1 MEKIMSQNS
10 LLGKVAFATQYAHI
24 KADGTRETYID
35 AMTRVKNMH
44 QKKFP
49 YLANRIEDVFK
60 TFVNHGLVFPSQRST
75 QFAGVAIE
83 RNNMRMY
90 NCTASYIDRV
100 RFFAEGFWL
109 LMSGCGVGFSVQK
122 HHIAKLPNLISKT
135 QRDSR
140 LKKIHVVEDSIEGWA
155 EAVNSLMKSYLPVND
170 DEAGH
175 CISFHYDQVRPEGAS
190 ISIGGVAPGPKVL
203 ETAIEKVRS
212 ILDDA
217 VNKDQSRLKSIQCFD
232 IFMHISHAALLSSRR
247 AATIALFSPDDEE
260 MMTAKTGTWWQDN
273 PQRAY
278 ANISAQIVLDGLE
291 KKDTF
296 IKIIDN
302 AKQFGEPGF
311 FFASDKDFATN
322 PCGEIGL
329 YPTYKNED
337 GSTESGWAVCNLNE
351 IVVAKIKDAAE
362 LKAVCRAAAF
372 LGTLQA
378 SYTKTGY
385 LGETTKKI
393 IERDALLGVSMT
405 GIMSAPDLIFDE
417 FLLKGCAQVVM
428 DENEQTSRKI
438 GIHSALRAT
447 TIKPSGNS
455 STVAGCSAGIHPYHA
470 KKYIRTMRIN
480 KINPIWQEIISQLPE
495 VCDDRDPQ
503 VGIVSFACEA
513 PASAIVRKDL
523 SAADFLKKVEFI
535 QRYWVAPTTRL
546 REKDQFGLTH
556 NVSNTCTVKAD
567 EWDDLINRIWKLRD
581 SVKGISL
588 LSDYGDH
595 VYENAPYQTVE
606 DDNIEMIE
614 KYNKLLNADWSK
626 VNLNVGGFKENP
638 AIEPACAGGVCLI

>member
-90 NCTASYIDRV
+90 NCTASYVDRV

-122 HHIAKLPNLISKT
+122 HHIAKLPALISKD

-155 EAVNSLMKSYLPVND
+155 EAVNFLMKSYLPVND

-175 CISFHYDQVRPEGAS
+175 CISFHYDQVRPEGAP

-217 VNKDQSRLKSIQCFD
+217 VNQGQSRLKSIQCFD

-337 GSTESGWAVCNLNE
+337 GSTETGWAVCNLNE

-438 GIHSALRAT
+438 GINSALRAT

-480 KINPIWQEIISQLPE
+480 KINPIWREIVGQLPD

-513 PASAIVRKDL
+513 PAGAIVRKDL

-535 QRYWVAPTTRL
+535 QRYWVAPTTKL

-581 SVKGISL
+581 NVKGISL

-638 AIEPACAGGVCLI
+638 AVEPACAGGVCLI

>member
-1 MEKIMSQNS
+1 
-10 LLGKVAFATQYAHI
+10 
-24 KADGTRETYID
+24 
-35 AMTRVKNMH
+35 
-44 QKKFP
+44 
-49 YLANRIEDVFK
+49 LANRIEDVFK
-60 TFVNHGLVFPSQRST
+60 TFVYHGIVFPSQRST

-135 QRDSR
+135 QRDAR

-155 EAVNSLMKSYLPVND
+155 EAVHVLTKSYLPTNE
-170 DEAGH
+170 DEARY
-175 CISFHYDQVRPEGAS
+175 CIGFHYDQVRPEGAS

-217 VNKDQSRLKSIQCFD
+217 VNQGQSRLKSIQCFD

-378 SYTKTGY
+378 SYTNTGY

-417 FLLKGCAQVVM
+417 FLLKGCAQVVI

-438 GIHSALRAT
+438 GINSALRAT

-513 PASAIVRKDL
+513 PAGAIVRKDL

-535 QRYWVAPTTRL
+535 QRYWVAPTTKL

-638 AIEPACAGGVCLI
+638 AVEPACAGGVCLI

>member
-1 MEKIMSQNS
+1 MSQNS

-90 NCTASYIDRV
+90 NCTASYVDRV

-122 HHIAKLPNLISKT
+122 HHIAKLPALISKD

-140 LKKIHVVEDSIEGWA
+140 LNKIHVVEDSIEGWA
-155 EAVNSLMKSYLPVND
+155 EAVNFLMKSYLPVND

-190 ISIGGVAPGPKVL
+190 ISIGGVAPGPRVL

-217 VNKDQSRLKSIQCFD
+217 VNQGQSRLKSIQCFD

-438 GIHSALRAT
+438 GINSALRAT

-535 QRYWVAPTTRL
+535 QRYWVAPTTKL

-638 AIEPACAGGVCLI
+638 AVEPACAGGVCLI

>member
-1 MEKIMSQNS
+1 MSQNKI
-10 LLGKVAFATQYAHI
+10 LGEVAFATQYAHV
-24 KADGTRETYID
+24 KADGKRETYLD
-35 AMTRVKNMH
+35 AMARVKQMH

-140 LKKIHVVEDSIEGWA
+140 LNKIHVVEDSIEGWA

-170 DEAGH
+170 DEAKY
-175 CISFHYDQVRPEGAS
+175 CIKFHYDQVRPEGS
-190 ISIGGVAPGPKVL
+190 PISIGGVAPGPKVL
-203 ETAIEKVRS
+203 EVAIEKVRF
-212 ILDDA
+212 ILDQA
-217 VNKDQSRLKSIQCFD
+217 VDQAQDRLRPIQCFD

-291 KKDTF
+291 KKDVF

-337 GSTESGWAVCNLNE
+337 GHTESGWAVCNLNE
-351 IVVAKIKDAAE
+351 IVVAKLKNAAE
-362 LKAVCRAAAF
+362 LKASCRAAAF

-378 SYTKTGY
+378 SYTNTGY

-405 GIMSAPDLIFDE
+405 GIMSAPNLIFDE
-417 FLLKGCAQVVM
+417 FLLKGCAQVVI

-438 GIHSALRAT
+438 GINSALRAT

-480 KINPIWQEIISQLPE
+480 KINPIWREIVGQLPE

-513 PASAIVRKDL
+513 PAGAIVRKDL
-523 SAADFLKKVEFI
+523 SAEDFLKKVEFI
-535 QRYWVAPTTRL
+535 QRYWVAPTTKL
-546 REKDQFGLTH
+546 REKNQFGLTH

-567 EWDDLINRIWKLRD
+567 EWDDLINRIWRLRD

-614 KYNKLLNADWSK
+614 KYNKLLSADWSK

-638 AIEPACAGGVCLI
+638 AVEPACAGGVCLI

>member
-1 MEKIMSQNS
+1 
-10 LLGKVAFATQYAHI
+10 
-24 KADGTRETYID
+24 
-35 AMTRVKNMH
+35 
-44 QKKFP
+44 
-49 YLANRIEDVFK
+49 
-60 TFVNHGLVFPSQRST
+60 
-75 QFAGVAIE
+75 
-83 RNNMRMY
+83 MY

-135 QRDSR
+135 QRDAR
-140 LKKIHVVEDSIEGWA
+140 LKLVHVVEDSIEGWA
-155 EAVNSLMKSYLPVND
+155 EAVHVLTKSYLPTNE
-170 DEAGH
+170 DEARY
-175 CISFHYDQVRPEGAS
+175 CIDFHYDQVRPEGAS

-203 ETAIEKVRS
+203 EVAIEKVRF
-212 ILDDA
+212 ILDQA
-217 VNKDQSRLKSIQCFD
+217 VDQAQDKLRPIQCFD

-296 IKIIDN
+296 IKIIEN

-362 LKAVCRAAAF
+362 LKAACRAAAF

-378 SYTKTGY
+378 SYTNTGY
-385 LGETTKKI
+385 LGDTTKKI

-417 FLLKGCAQVVM
+417 FLLKGCAQVVI

-438 GIHSALRAT
+438 GINSALRAT

-480 KINPIWQEIISQLPE
+480 KINPIWQEIVSQLPE

-513 PASAIVRKDL
+513 PAGAIVRKDL
-523 SAADFLKKVEFI
+523 SASDFLKKVEFI
-535 QRYWVAPTTRL
+535 QRYWVAPTTKL

-581 SVKGISL
+581 NVKGISL

-606 DDNIEMIE
+606 DDNIQMIE

-638 AIEPACAGGVCLI
+638 AVEPACAGGVCLI

>member
-1 MEKIMSQNS
+1 MSQNS

-24 KADGTRETYID
+24 KADGTREIYID

-90 NCTASYIDRV
+90 NCTASYVDRV

-122 HHIAKLPNLISKT
+122 HHIAKLPALISKD

-203 ETAIEKVRS
+203 ETAIERVRS

-217 VNKDQSRLKSIQCFD
+217 VNQGQSRLKSIQCFD

-337 GSTESGWAVCNLNE
+337 GSTETGWAVCNLNE

-378 SYTKTGY
+378 SYTNTGY

-428 DENEQTSRKI
+428 DENEQISRKI
-438 GIHSALRAT
+438 GINSALRAT

-480 KINPIWQEIISQLPE
+480 KINPIWQEIVSQLPE

-513 PASAIVRKDL
+513 PAGAIVRKDL
-523 SAADFLKKVEFI
+523 SASDFLKKVEFI
-535 QRYWVAPTTRL
+535 QRYWVAPTTKL

-638 AIEPACAGGVCLI
+638 AVEPACAGGVCLI

>member
-60 TFVNHGLVFPSQRST
+60 NFVNHGLVFPSQRST

-90 NCTASYIDRV
+90 NCTASYVDRV

-140 LKKIHVVEDSIEGWA
+140 LNKIHVVEDSIEGWA
-155 EAVNSLMKSYLPVND
+155 EAVNFLMKSYLPVND

-217 VNKDQSRLKSIQCFD
+217 VNQGQSKLKSIQCFD

-351 IVVAKIKDAAE
+351 IVVAKIKNAAE

-378 SYTKTGY
+378 SYTNTGY

-417 FLLKGCAQVVM
+417 FLLKGCAQAVI

-438 GIHSALRAT
+438 GINSALRAT

-480 KINPIWQEIISQLPE
+480 KINPIWQEIVSQLPE

-535 QRYWVAPTTRL
+535 QRYWVAPTTKL

-567 EWDDLINRIWKLRD
+567 EWDDLINRIWRLRD

-606 DDNIEMIE
+606 DDNIQMIE
-614 KYNKLLNADWSK
+614 KYNKLLNANWSK

-638 AIEPACAGGVCLI
+638 AVEPACAGGVCLI

>member
-1 MEKIMSQNS
+1 MSQNKI
-10 LLGKVAFATQYAHI
+10 LGEVAFATQYAHI

-122 HHIAKLPNLISKT
+122 HHIAKLPALISKN

-217 VNKDQSRLKSIQCFD
+217 VNQGQSRLKSIQCFD

-260 MMTAKTGTWWQDN
+260 MMTAKTGNWWQDN

-378 SYTKTGY
+378 SYTNTGY

-417 FLLKGCAQVVM
+417 FLLKGCAQAVI

-438 GIHSALRAT
+438 GINSALRAT

-480 KINPIWQEIISQLPE
+480 KINPIWQEIVSQLPD

-513 PASAIVRKDL
+513 PAGAIVRKDL
-523 SAADFLKKVEFI
+523 LASDFLKKVEFI
-535 QRYWVAPTTRL
+535 QRYWVAPTTKL

-567 EWDDLINRIWKLRD
+567 EWDDLINSIWRLRD

-606 DDNIEMIE
+606 DDNIQMIE

-638 AIEPACAGGVCLI
+638 AVEPACAGGVCLI

>member
-24 KADGTRETYID
+24 KPDGTRETYVD
-35 AMTRVKNMH
+35 AMRRVKNMH
-44 QKKFP
+44 QEKFP
-49 YLANRIEDVFK
+49 YLSSSIEQVFNK
-60 TFVNHGLVFPSQRST
+60 FVYAGLVFPSQRST
-75 QFAGVAIE
+75 QFAGVAIK

-122 HHIAKLPNLISKT
+122 HHINKLPNLISKD

-155 EAVNSLMKSYLPVND
+155 EAINSLMKSYLPANE
-170 DEAGH
+170 DEAGY
-175 CISFHYDQVRPEGAS
+175 CINFHYDQVRPEGS
-190 ISIGGVAPGPKVL
+190 PISIGGVAPGPKVL

-217 VNKDQSRLKSIQCFD
+217 VNQGQLRLKSIQCFD

-247 AATIALFSPDDEE
+247 AATIALFSPDDDE
-260 MMTAKTGTWWQDN
+260 MMTAKTGDWWKDN

-278 ANISAQIVLDGLE
+278 ANISAQIVLDGFE
-291 KKDTF
+291 KKETF
-296 IKIIDN
+296 TTIIDN
-302 AKQFGEPGF
+302 AKQYGEPGF
-311 FFASDKDFATN
+311 FFASSKDFATN

-337 GSTESGWAVCNLNE
+337 GTTQSGWAVCNLNE
-351 IVVAKIKDAAE
+351 IVVAKIDNADQ
-362 LKAVCRAAAF
+362 LKEVCAAAAF

-378 SYTKTGY
+378 SYTNTGY

-405 GIMSAPDLIFDE
+405 GIMSAPGMIFDE
-417 FLLKGCAQVVM
+417 FLLKSCAQIVI
-428 DENEQTSRKI
+428 DENKLIAKKI
-438 GIHSALRAT
+438 GINPALRAT

-470 KKYIRTMRIN
+470 RKYIRTMRIN
-480 KINPIWQEIISQLPE
+480 KINPIWQEIVSQLPE

-513 PASAIVRKDL
+513 PAGAIVRKDL
-523 SAADFLKKVEFI
+523 SAAEFLEKVEFI
-535 QRYWVAPTTRL
+535 QRYWVKPTTQL

-567 EWDDLINRIWKLRD
+567 EWDDLTSRIWRLRD

-606 DDNIEMIE
+606 DDNIEMVE

-638 AIEPACAGGVCLI
+638 AVEPACAGGVCLI

>member
-1 MEKIMSQNS
+1 MIMSQNKI
-10 LLGKVAFATQYAHI
+10 LGEVAFATQYAHI

-60 TFVNHGLVFPSQRST
+60 TFVYHGIVFPSQRST

-135 QRDSR
+135 QRDAR

-155 EAVNSLMKSYLPVND
+155 EAVHVLTKSYLPTNE
-170 DEAGH
+170 DEARY
-175 CISFHYDQVRPEGAS
+175 CIGFHYDQVRPEGAS

-217 VNKDQSRLKSIQCFD
+217 VNQGQLRLKPIQCFD
-232 IFMHISHAALLSSRR
+232 IFMHISHSALLSSRR

-311 FFASDKDFATN
+311 FFASDKNFATN

-351 IVVAKIKDAAE
+351 IVIAKIKDAAE
-362 LKAVCRAAAF
+362 LKAACRAAAF

-378 SYTKTGY
+378 SYTNTGY
-385 LGETTKKI
+385 LGDTTKKI
-393 IERDALLGVSMT
+393 IERDAL
-405 GIMSAPDLIFDE
+405 
-417 FLLKGCAQVVM
+417 
-428 DENEQTSRKI
+428 
-438 GIHSALRAT
+438 
-447 TIKPSGNS
+447 GNS

-480 KINPIWQEIISQLPE
+480 KINPIWQEIVSQLPE

-513 PASAIVRKDL
+513 PAGAIVRKDL

-535 QRYWVAPTTRL
+535 QRYWVAPTTKI
-546 REKDQFGLTH
+546 REKNQFGLTH

-567 EWDDLINRIWKLRD
+567 EWDDLISSIWRLRD

-595 VYENAPYQTVE
+595 VYENAPYQTV

-638 AIEPACAGGVCLI
+638 AVEPACAGGVCLI

>member
-1 MEKIMSQNS
+1 MIMSQNKI
-10 LLGKVAFATQYAHI
+10 LGEVAFATQYAHI

-60 TFVNHGLVFPSQRST
+60 TFVYHGIVFPSQRST

-135 QRDSR
+135 QRDAR

-155 EAVNSLMKSYLPVND
+155 EAVHVLTKSYLPTNE
-170 DEAGH
+170 DEARY
-175 CISFHYDQVRPEGAS
+175 CIGFHYDQVRPEGAS

-203 ETAIEKVRS
+203 EVAIEKVRF
-212 ILDDA
+212 ILDQA
-217 VNKDQSRLKSIQCFD
+217 VDQAQDKLRPIQCFD

-296 IKIIDN
+296 IKIIEN

-362 LKAVCRAAAF
+362 LKAACRAAAF

-378 SYTKTGY
+378 SYTNTGY
-385 LGETTKKI
+385 LGDTTKKI

-417 FLLKGCAQVVM
+417 FLLKGCAQVVI

-438 GIHSALRAT
+438 GINSALRAT

-480 KINPIWQEIISQLPE
+480 KINPIWQEIVSQLPE

-513 PASAIVRKDL
+513 PAGAIVRKDL
-523 SAADFLKKVEFI
+523 SASDFLKKVEFI
-535 QRYWVAPTTRL
+535 QRYWVAPTTKL

-581 SVKGISL
+581 NVKGISL

-606 DDNIEMIE
+606 DDNIQMIE

-638 AIEPACAGGVCLI
+638 AVEPACAGGVCLI

>member
-1 MEKIMSQNS
+1 M
-10 LLGKVAFATQYAHI
+10 LF
-24 KADGTRETYID
+24 
-35 AMTRVKNMH
+35 
-44 QKKFP
+44 
-49 YLANRIEDVFK
+49 
-60 TFVNHGLVFPSQRST
+60 RS
-75 QFAGVAIE
+75 V
-83 RNNMRMY
+83 
-90 NCTASYIDRV
+90 S
-100 RFFAEGFWL
+100 
-109 LMSGCGVGFSVQK
+109 
-122 HHIAKLPNLISKT
+122 
-135 QRDSR
+135 
-140 LKKIHVVEDSIEGWA
+140 
-155 EAVNSLMKSYLPVND
+155 
-170 DEAGH
+170 
-175 CISFHYDQVRPEGAS
+175 
-190 ISIGGVAPGPKVL
+190 
-203 ETAIEKVRS
+203 
-212 ILDDA
+212 
-217 VNKDQSRLKSIQCFD
+217 QSRYW
-232 IFMHISHAALLSSRR
+232 SSRR

-260 MMTAKTGTWWQDN
+260 MMTAKTGNWWQDN

-337 GSTESGWAVCNLNE
+337 GSTETGWAVCNLNE
-351 IVVAKIKDAAE
+351 IVVGKIKDAAE

-378 SYTKTGY
+378 SYTNTGY

-417 FLLKGCAQVVM
+417 FLLKGCAQAVI

-438 GIHSALRAT
+438 GINSALRAT

-480 KINPIWQEIISQLPE
+480 KINPIWQEIISQLPD

-513 PASAIVRKDL
+513 PAGAIVRKDL
-523 SAADFLKKVEFI
+523 SAADLLKKVEFI
-535 QRYWVAPTTRL
+535 QRYWVAPTTKL
-546 REKDQFGLTH
+546 REKNQFGLTH

-581 SVKGISL
+581 NVKGISL

-614 KYNKLLNADWSK
+614 KYNKLLSADWSK

-638 AIEPACAGGVCLI
+638 AVEPACAGGVCLI

>member
-1 MEKIMSQNS
+1 MEMIMSQNKI
-10 LLGKVAFATQYAHI
+10 LGEVAFATQYAHV
-24 KADGTRETYID
+24 KADGKRETYLD
-35 AMTRVKNMH
+35 AMARVKQMH

-49 YLANRIEDVFK
+49 FLSMDIEQVFQNYVYK
-60 TFVNHGLVFPSQRST
+60 KKVFPSQRST
-75 QFAGVAIE
+75 QFGGIAIE

-122 HHIAKLPNLISKT
+122 HHIAKLPALISKD

-155 EAVNSLMKSYLPVND
+155 EAVHVLTKSYLPSSE
-170 DEAGH
+170 DEAKY
-175 CISFHYDQVRPEGAS
+175 CINFHYDQVRPEGS
-190 ISIGGVAPGPKVL
+190 PISIGGVAPGPRVL
-203 ETAIEKVRS
+203 EVAIEKVRS
-212 ILDDA
+212 ILDQA
-217 VNKDQSRLKSIQCFD
+217 VDQAQDKLRPIQCFD
-232 IFMHISHAALLSSRR
+232 MFMHISHAALLSSRR

-260 MMTAKTGTWWQDN
+260 MMTAKTGDWWQDN

-278 ANISAQIVLDGLE
+278 ANISAQILLDGLE
-291 KKDTF
+291 KKSVFTD
-296 IKIIDN
+296 IIAN
-302 AKQFGEPGF
+302 ARQFGEPGF
-311 FFASDKDFATN
+311 FFCYDREFSTN

-329 YPTYKNED
+329 YPTFKDDQGNT
-337 GSTESGWAVCNLNE
+337 SSGWAVCNLNE
-351 IVVAKIKDAAE
+351 IVVANLDDADDLLGAC
-362 LKAVCRAAAF
+362 KAAAF

-405 GIMSAPDLIFDE
+405 GIMSRTDLIFDE
-417 FLLKGCAQVVM
+417 NLLKKCSQEVVSVNK
-428 DENEQTSRKI
+428 EVAKLIKI
-438 GIHSALRAT
+438 NPALRAT
-447 TIKPSGNS
+447 TVKPSGNS

-470 KKYIRTMRIN
+470 RRYIRTMRIN
-480 KINPIWQEIISQLPE
+480 KINPIWQEILSKLPE
-495 VCDDRDPQ
+495 VCDDRDAQ

-513 PASAIVRKDL
+513 PYCAILRENLYSK
-523 SAADFLKKVEFI
+523 DFLTMVAFI
-535 QRYWVAPTTRL
+535 QKHWVKPTTQL

-567 EWDDLINRIWKLRD
+567 EWDDLTDRIWSLRD
-581 SVKGISL
+581 TVKGISL

-595 VYENAPYQTVE
+595 VYENAPYQTVS
-606 DDNIEMIE
+606 DTNGPMIS
-614 KYNKLLNADWSK
+614 KYNKLLSADWSK
-626 VNLNVGGFKENP
+626 VDLNVGGFKENP
-638 AIEPACAGGVCLI
+638 SVEPACAGGVCLI

>member
-1 MEKIMSQNS
+1 MSQNS

-122 HHIAKLPNLISKT
+122 HHIAKLPALISKD

-170 DEAGH
+170 DEASH

-190 ISIGGVAPGPKVL
+190 ISIGGVAPGPRVL

-217 VNKDQSRLKSIQCFD
+217 VNQGQSRLKSIQCFD